1 MQIISSIRNTGLYL
15 IVCLIS
21 LFNNTTYG
29 QDSIPVQKM
38 NIQTLFDLAVHN
50 HPSLAVSEASVAI
63 ARQNTAIA
71 KQKKLPEVTASASEF
86 YLGDA
91 ALIDKNLSGSERVP
105 LPHFGNSYALEAKEL
120 IWKGGLVKNSIKV
133 SGLGEEL
140 AALNHK
146 NEQQNVK
153 ILVLGYYLD
162 LFKLYNQKQV
172 YWQNIELARKR
183 LDLTEKLYKQG
194 MITKNDII
202 RNQLQIS
209 ELELASETIQ
219 NNIKVLSDE
228 LDVALGMPVGTL
240 IVPDTT
246 ILHQNFRAQDLT
258 ALQQDAYASNPTL
271 QLAAKETELLQT
283 EKDITKSEKA
293 PAISL
298 FAGNELVKP
307 ITNVMPVIDKYMN
320 TWNAGI
326 SLNYNIAS
334 LYTTNKKLKLNDLEI
349 EKNEKYKNA
358 LKQKTTIAVNSAYI
372 KYNEACS
379 QRKTLAY
386 NKALADE
393 NYRIIE
399 KKYLNQLALIVDIMD
414 ASNSKL
420 EAELKYTNAEINI
433 VYAYYKLLK
442 ETGKI

>member
-1 MQIISSIRNTGLYL
+1 
-15 IVCLIS
+15 
-21 LFNNTTYG
+21 
-29 QDSIPVQKM
+29 
-38 NIQTLFDLAVHN
+38 
-50 HPSLAVSEASVAI
+50 
-63 ARQNTAIA
+63 
-71 KQKKLPEVTASASEF
+71 
-86 YLGDA
+86 
-91 ALIDKNLSGSERVP
+91 
-105 LPHFGNSYALEAKEL
+105 
-120 IWKGGLVKNSIKV
+120 
-133 SGLGEEL
+133 
-140 AALNHK
+140 
-146 NEQQNVK
+146 
-153 ILVLGYYLD
+153 
-162 LFKLYNQKQV
+162 
-172 YWQNIELARKR
+172 
-183 LDLTEKLYKQG
+183 
-194 MITKNDII
+194 
-202 RNQLQIS
+202 
-209 ELELASETIQ
+209 
-219 NNIKVLSDE
+219 
-228 LDVALGMPVGTL
+228 MPVGTL

-246 ILHQNFRAQDLT
+246 ILHQNFWAQDLT